1 MKNNKAWFLIIT
13 VLILFSSCGDGDY
26 IPKPK
31 GYMRID
37 LPKKKYILF
46 DSTCPYS
53 FEYPVYAKVNY
64 DNDKNAEPYWTN
76 LDFPKFK
83 GRVHISYKSVKN
95 NLSKYAEDAYNMA
108 MKHIPKAN
116 NIDNERIDIK
126 EHNVHGIIYDI
137 QGENAASTYQ
147 FFVTDSVSNF
157 VRGALYFN
165 IAPNNDSL
173 SPVID
178 FIKED
183 IKHMIKTFQWKKV

>member
-1 MKNNKAWFLIIT
+1 MKCP
-13 VLILFSSCGDGDY
+13 ILLLLSVTMLMLLSSCGGGDY

-31 GYMRID
+31 GFMRID
-37 LPKKKYILF
+37 LPKKEYKLF

-53 FEYPVYAKVNY
+53 FEYPVYSVVNY
-64 DNDKNAEPYWTN
+64 DKDKNAEPYWIN

-95 NLSKYAEDAYNMA
+95 NLPKFAEDAYNLA
-108 MKHIPKAN
+108 MKHMPKAN

-126 EHNVHGIIYDI
+126 EHKVHGLIYIIE
-137 QGENAASTYQ
+137 GENAASPYQ

-165 IAPNNDSL
+165 FAPNNDSL
-173 SPVID
+173 APVIN

-183 IKHMIKTFQWKKV
+183 IKHLIKTFQWKKI

>member
-37 LPKKKYILF
+37 LPVKKYKLF
-46 DSTCPYS
+46 DSTCPYT

-64 DNDKNAEPYWTN
+64 DMDKNAEPYWTN

-95 NLSKYAEDAYNMA
+95 NLAKY
-108 MKHIPKAN
+108 
-116 NIDNERIDIK
+116 
-126 EHNVHGIIYDI
+126 
-137 QGENAASTYQ
+137 
-147 FFVTDSVSNF
+147 
-157 VRGALYFN
+157 
-165 IAPNNDSL
+165 
-173 SPVID
+173 
-178 FIKED
+178 
-183 IKHMIKTFQWKKV
+183 